1 MKEKSSELIVTILEG
16 QSKRLDSIDKN
27 LFEHMRRTDV
37 LEELHLDNQGRIASL
52 EEPKKAREYFVS
64 VVVDISKFSGFIVGI
79 LAILRYFG
87 KI

>member
-1 MKEKSSELIVTILEG
+1 MKDKDLIVTLLEG
-16 QSKRLDSIDKN
+16 QSKRLDSIDNN

-37 LEELHLDNQGRIASL
+37 LEQLHQDNQGRIAAL

-64 VVVDISKFSGFIVGI
+64 VVVDISKFTGFILGI